1 MTAEIELGA
10 AVAVVVAAMVLVVDV
25 EVVGPETVRRAAAVE
40 PTKARVAGAAAD
52 AVGTRVRDAAVEPI
66 KARVAGAAADA
77 AGTRVR
83 DAAVEAVVAEDEEI
97 AAGVALSV
105 PAAVEVHPPRK
116 GTIYPQRKLPMR
128 L

>member
-40 PTKARVAGAAAD
+40 PT
-52 AVGTRVRDAAVEPI
+52 